1 VHNRISREVLRRK
14 LRDFFVA
21 VATRLR
27 IVDLLIISTPEFI
40 MSRPPKKFQQF
51 MKKRGNKIFNKGL
64 DSKIFFYL
72 YCVPESA
79 YKHIRSMTDPV
90 DIFKAL
96 GDETRL
102 RLVNLFLQT
111 EEDLCVCEMVD
122 ALELP
127 QYQISKHLTILK
139 NAGLLQGSREG
150 TWVYYRLDREAPFL
164 CDLFKMLSRHLKQPA
179 FVEDAAKV
187 KQRLA
192 LREKGR
198 CVVGFVAAAQ
208 ITKTLRQKRKR
219 RNHEP
224 KTARHF
230 HLHA

>member
-1 VHNRISREVLRRK
+1 MANSVE
-14 LRDFFVA
+14 
-21 VATRLR
+21 
-27 IVDLLIISTPEFI
+27 
-40 MSRPPKKFQQF
+40 
-51 MKKRGNKIFNKGL
+51 
-64 DSKIFFYL
+64 
-72 YCVPESA
+72 
-79 YKHIRSMTDPV
+79 
-90 DIFKAL
+90 IFKAL

-111 EEDLCVCEMVD
+111 DEDLCVCEMVD

-139 NAGLLQGSREG
+139 NAGLLQASRKG
-150 TWVYYRLDREAPFL
+150 TWVYYRLDRDEPLLHDL
-164 CDLFKMLSRHLKQPA
+164 CKMLNRRLNEPVFA
-179 FVEDAAKV
+179 ADAEKV

-192 LREKGR
+192 LREGGR

-219 RNHEP
+219 RNHET

-230 HLHA
+230 RLHA

>member
-1 VHNRISREVLRRK
+1 
-14 LRDFFVA
+14 
-21 VATRLR
+21 
-27 IVDLLIISTPEFI
+27 
-40 MSRPPKKFQQF
+40 MS
-51 MKKRGNKIFNKGL
+51 
-64 DSKIFFYL
+64 
-72 YCVPESA
+72 
-79 YKHIRSMTDPV
+79 DPV
-90 DIFKAL
+90 EIFKAL

-111 EEDLCVCEMVD
+111 DEDLCVCEMVD
-122 ALELP
+122 ALALP

-139 NAGLLQGSREG
+139 NAGLLQASRKG
-150 TWVYYRLDREAPFL
+150 TWVYYRLDREAPFWR
-164 CDLFKMLSRHLKQPA
+164 DLGKMLSRHLNTPA
-179 FVEDAAKV
+179 FVADTAKV
-187 KQRLA
+187 KQRLS
-192 LREKGR
+192 LREAGR

>member
-1 VHNRISREVLRRK
+1 MAN
-14 LRDFFVA
+14 
-21 VATRLR
+21 
-27 IVDLLIISTPEFI
+27 
-40 MSRPPKKFQQF
+40 
-51 MKKRGNKIFNKGL
+51 
-64 DSKIFFYL
+64 
-72 YCVPESA
+72 
-79 YKHIRSMTDPV
+79 PV
-90 DIFKAL
+90 EIFKAL

-111 EEDLCVCEMVD
+111 DEDLCVCEMAD

-139 NAGLLQGSREG
+139 NAGLLQASRKG
-150 TWVYYRLDREAPFL
+150 TWVYYHLDNEESPFL
-164 CDLFKMLSRHLKQPA
+164 RDLFKMLSRHLNEST
-179 FVEDAAKV
+179 FVDDAAKV

-192 LREKGR
+192 LREDGR

-208 ITKTLRQKRKR
+208 ITKTLQQKRMG
-219 RNHEP
+219 RNHET